1 MATPEASSN
10 SLMSVVFAKELYTLL
25 EDCLCVFMSFVDAF
39 ARLVQVFVEPQAG
52 AQARAQL
59 VCCCCCWILLSH

>member
-39 ARLVQVFVEPQAG
+39 ARLVQVFV
-52 AQARAQL
+52 
-59 VCCCCCWILLSH
+59 SHRQEHRHERSLFVVVVVGSC